1 MEWIK
6 KGVLIKKEDLKAD
19 WIVSHV
25 QLPTPLKLD
34 HDVLRVYFSARNQEC
49 HSYPIYADID
59 LKNYC
64 VTEINTE
71 PLLELGRTGSFDEH
85 GITFASCIRMN
96 GKIYMYYIGWN
107 KAYGIP
113 YKNAIGLAI
122 SEDGGNHFHKYSEG
136 PILDRNL
143 ENPFFVA
150 SPFVYQEE
158 EKLKM
163 LFLSCTKWEWNQSD
177 GYVPFYLVKSASSAD
192 GIRWK
197 EEGIAIGYK
206 NDHEAIARPWV
217 VKEDGKY
224 YMWYSYRD
232 TEDFRKNRKNAYMIG
247 FAVSENGKEWIRMDE
262 CVGIEKSADGW
273 DSEMMCYSCVV
284 ENGDDLVMLYN
295 GNEHGRF
302 AVGYA
307 VCKRKR

>member
-1 MEWIK
+1 M
-6 KGVLIKKEDLKAD
+6 
-19 WIVSHV
+19 
-25 QLPTPLKLD
+25 
-34 HDVLRVYFSARNQEC
+34 
-49 HSYPIYADID
+49 
-59 LKNYC
+59 
-64 VTEINTE
+64 
-71 PLLELGRTGSFDEH
+71 
-85 GITFASCIRMN
+85 
-96 GKIYMYYIGWN
+96 
-107 KAYGIP
+107 
-113 YKNAIGLAI
+113 
-122 SEDGGNHFHKYSEG
+122 
-136 PILDRNL
+136 
-143 ENPFFVA
+143 
-150 SPFVYQEE
+150 
-158 EKLKM
+158 
-163 LFLSCTKWEWNQSD
+163 
-177 GYVPFYLVKSASSAD
+177 
-192 GIRWK
+192 
-197 EEGIAIGYK
+197 
-206 NDHEAIARPWV
+206 